1 MATSA
6 IEQEQVPVYAGSEL
20 VAFAVVDMPPGI
32 QVYSY
37 VNGVNV
43 TEFTGPTTSGAL
55 LGDPIT
61 TDQLGSA
68 TGFLYIPTTEGKYK
82 FLSGAIRITF
92 GDSPDG
98 IDQCKYL
105 SETTL
110 MNHGLSLV
118 DTEQGG
124 TISLRTTEKFRTDP
138 TGTSGEQDTSQKRLD
153 PLSQTF
159 NIDSSRYPLGVY
171 LTSVSLFFK
180 TKDDKLPVAVE
191 LRPMSSG
198 KPSTTEYFSGSFAIK
213 NPEDVNVF
221 DEAAQTVN
229 PTTFYFDHLIYLRPG
244 EYAFCVL
251 TKSDKY
257 EVFSALNGDGK
268 TVKQPFSGRLFKPQ
282 NTGEWVGDEN
292 EDLAFVLGKAKFETG
307 TATFEMKTRAIAGA
321 EYHKLRL
328 LSTEINFGDSAS
340 VEYKVQTKLAGSNER
355 TEFENIV
362 PGVVNSLGERNTAID
377 EGDITFQ
384 VSLTTKNEDVSPML
398 DKQLMLAQIIS
409 NNILPYSQEISSSE
423 LKASNGTARTRYI
436 SKIVSLQQ
444 DFDSNG
450 IEVKVDVNRKL
461 GTDIEVFA
469 RVLSRNDNT
478 SQSGIRTRPWVL
490 LPLVS
495 PAEKSYAGTGNSY
508 TQETYRITELGR
520 GLMPYTVTTNVN
532 GVATTTTFDNFA
544 YYQIKVVF
552 YSNNPTYLPKI
563 KNLIATS
570 LL

>member
-1 MATSA
+1 MATTA
-6 IEQEQVPVYAGSEL
+6 IQQEQIPVYAGSEL
-20 VAFAVVDMPPGI
+20 LRFSVSDMPPSLR
-32 QVYSY
+32 VYSY

-43 TEFTGPTTSGAL
+43 SDFTGPTTSGAQ
-55 LGDPIT
+55 LGDAIT
-61 TDQLGSA
+61 TDQLGAAS
-68 TGFLYIPTTEGKYK
+68 GYLYIPSTQGKYK
-82 FLSGAIRITF
+82 FLTGEIRLTF

-98 IDQCKYL
+98 IDKCKYL
-105 SETTL
+105 SETIL
-110 MNHGLSLV
+110 MNHGLNLV
-118 DTEQGG
+118 DTEHGG
-124 TISLRTTEKFRTDP
+124 TISLRSTEKFRTDA
-138 TGTSGEQDTSQKRLD
+138 TGTSGEADTSQKRLD

-159 NIDSSRYPLGVY
+159 TIDSTRYPLGVY
-171 LTSVSLFFK
+171 LTSISLFIK
-180 TKDDKLPVAVE
+180 TKDEKLPIAVE

-198 KPSTTEYFSGSFAIK
+198 KPSTTEYYSGSFAIK
-213 NPEDVNVF
+213 NPADVKVY
-221 DEAAQTVN
+221 DETAQTVL

-257 EVFSALNGDGK
+257 EVFSAKNGDGK

-307 TATFEMKTRAIAGA
+307 TVSFEMKTQSVRGA

-340 VEYKVQTKLAGSNER
+340 VEYKVQTTIAGTNEK
-355 TEFENIV
+355 TDYTNIV
-362 PGVVNSLGERNTAID
+362 PGVINNLGERNTVSA

-384 VSLTTKNEDVSPML
+384 VSMTTKNPDISPML
-398 DKQLMLAQIIS
+398 DKQLLAAQIIA
-409 NNILPYSQEISSSE
+409 NNVLPYSQEISNSE
-423 LKASNGTARTRYI
+423 LKSSNGSARTRYI
-436 SKIVSLQQ
+436 SKIVTLQK

-469 RVLSRNDNT
+469 RVLSRNDNS
-478 SQSGIRTRPWVL
+478 SQSGIGARPWVL

-495 PAEKSYAGTGNSY
+495 PTEKSYAGTSSAY
-508 TQETYRITELGR
+508 TQEVYRITEQGR
-520 GLMPYTVTTNVN
+520 GLIPYTVSSTIN
-532 GVATTTTFDNFA
+532 GVATDSTFDSFA
-544 YYQIKVVF
+544 YYQVKIVF

>member
-1 MATSA
+1 MATTA
-6 IEQEQVPVYAGSEL
+6 IQKDQIPVYAGSEL
-20 VAFAVVDMPPGI
+20 LSFTVADMPPTTRI
-32 QVYSY
+32 YSY

-43 TEFTGPTTSGAL
+43 SEYTGPTTTGAL
-55 LGDPIT
+55 LGDAIT
-61 TDQLGSA
+61 TDQLGAA
-68 TGFLYIPTTEGKYK
+68 TGYLYIPSTQGKYK
-82 FLSGAIRITF
+82 FLTGEIRITF

-98 IDQCKYL
+98 IDKCKYL
-105 SETTL
+105 SETIL
-110 MNHGLSLV
+110 MNHGLNLV

-124 TISLRTTEKFRTDP
+124 TISLRSLEKFRTDA
-138 TGTSGEQDTSQKRLD
+138 TGTSGEADNSQKRLD

-159 NIDSSRYPLGVY
+159 TIDSKRFPLGVY
-171 LTSVSLFFK
+171 VTSVSLFFRS
-180 TKDDKLPVAVE
+180 KDEKLPIAVE

-198 KPSTTEYFSGSFAIK
+198 KPSITEYYSGSFSVKAPA
-213 NPEDVNVF
+213 NVNVY
-221 DEAAQTVN
+221 DETKQTVL
-229 PTTFYFDHLIYLRPG
+229 PTTFYFDHLVYLRPG

-257 EVFSALNGDGK
+257 EAFSALNGDGK

-292 EDLAFVLGKAKFETG
+292 EDLAFVLGKAKFATG
-307 TATFEMKTRAIAGA
+307 TVSFEMKTQSVRSA

-340 VEYKVQTKLAGSNER
+340 IDYKVQTKIAGSNEKTDF
-355 TEFENIV
+355 TEIV
-362 PGVVNSLGERNTAID
+362 PGVINNLGERNVVTD

-384 VSLTTKNEDVSPML
+384 VSMTTKNEDISPML
-398 DKQLMLAQIIS
+398 DKQLLAAQIIA
-409 NNILPYSQEISSSE
+409 NNVLPYSQEISNSE
-423 LKASNGTARTRYI
+423 LKASNGNARTRYI
-436 SKIVSLQQ
+436 SKIVSLQK

-450 IEVKVDVNRKL
+450 IEVKLDVNRKL

-469 RVLSRNDNT
+469 RVLSRNDNS
-478 SQSGIRTRPWVL
+478 SQSGIGARPWVL

-495 PAEKSYAGTGNSY
+495 PTEKSYAGTGNSY
-508 TQETYRITELGR
+508 TQEVYRITEQGR
-520 GLMPYTVTTNVN
+520 GLTPYTVNSSIN
-532 GVATTTTFDNFA
+532 GVSTLSTFDNFA